1 MKGGEA
7 FVVFASRKRRQ
18 GLPGS
23 TGEIPNSGYSGYSG
37 YSGT

>member
-37 YSGT
+37 T